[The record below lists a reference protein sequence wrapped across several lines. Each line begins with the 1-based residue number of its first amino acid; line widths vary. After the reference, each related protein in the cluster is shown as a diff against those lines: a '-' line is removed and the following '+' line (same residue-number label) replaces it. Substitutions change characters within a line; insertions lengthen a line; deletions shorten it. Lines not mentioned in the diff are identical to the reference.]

1 MMPDKPV
8 ARNVTGE
15 ERLRIRQRS
24 FFRYCAIAFVA
35 ALLVGVATGYLGV
48 LIEDGEL
55 PVWLVYVTSA
65 LLVGGFVW
73 FTRDYL
79 RRIDELDLMD
89 NLWACM
95 IGFFFYYVTF
105 PVWNSLASFDLAP
118 PVDNWVLWIG
128 TTIVMFAAYALRKLG
143 FR

>member
-1 MMPDKPV
+1 MMANDSTAP
-8 ARNVTGE
+8 AETGE
-15 ERLRIRQRS
+15 IKLRARRRA
-24 FFRYCAIAFVA
+24 FVRYCAIALAVA
-35 ALLVGVATGYLGV
+35 FGAGIASGYIGGMVA
-48 LIEDGEL
+48 DGEL
-55 PVWLVYVTSA
+55 PTWLIYVTSA
-65 LLVGGFVW
+65 AFVIGFAW

-105 PVWNSLASFDLAP
+105 PVWNSLAQFDLAP
-118 PVDNWVLWIG
+118 PVHNWTLWIG